1 MGHPGKPNNVPP
13 YDQSHPGHFEEPPPE
28 VHMVSPHRRGHMPPH
43 HHRQFSSES
52 ENSPYDYPPHH
63 NHNNPPPHPSMNN
76 HYYPAPSYP
85 YPPTSPMRR
94 SMYGPPGPG
103 PGPSP
108 YPPHSHHPHHSYYP
122 HSHPHPIPLSL
133 TNSHS
138 FESSNRSS
146 PPPVPQATHP
156 TCQSIADV
164 NANDVLCGRGGGTNS
179 QIGNRKF
186 RKLVQQ
192 YQPEYLVARRKAKPH
207 ISRKIVQIVRKAGGR
222 FLKKEE
228 STGYL
233 YEVGDERAEAKTS
246 QALREGL
253 DVRSCAGGKKKEEP
267 QGRDT
272 PVAKNSEQQQQHQA
286 GQKRELPMESENE
299 QQDSKKS
306 KTNPDGKEWEDFSP
320 PRSKVKLD
328 PEETSSSDPEPCNVE
343 SSTKEDEVKQESTEK
358 QDNIW
363 QAT

>member
-253 DVRSCAGGKKKEEP
+253 DVRSCAGGKK
-267 QGRDT
+267 
-272 PVAKNSEQQQQHQA
+272 
-286 GQKRELPMESENE
+286 RELPMESENE